1 MFLNLKKIS
10 TRNSGTSALSG
21 WKSAGIGVV
30 VLGVLSYSA
39 QSAACSTPPVNLTV
53 TSSVTSLQINPDVA
67 VGQVAGQYS
76 LSWPA
81 FSNICEPARGMSVYE
96 EYITYQPYGIG
107 ATLFPTNIGGL
118 SYRMKVNQGKFS
130 ATPNYKSSTYN
141 YAGGVGTAPAGTA
154 TVELVKTGTIANGG
168 QLYPVNYT
176 MFLYSANN
184 YGYVV
189 GGWRIISPTS
199 INITLPLKACTVT
212 QSAITVNLDTAETA
226 KLATAGSTTKDKSF
240 SIPINCPSTRN
251 LSLQF
256 SGTMADNSKGVL
268 KNLKS
273 GSSNASSL
281 GIQLLRNGTPVQTGT
296 KYNIGNV
303 TGNYSVPMTARYYAL
318 ANNVPTGDIQSISY
332 ATITYN

>member
-1 MFLNLKKIS
+1 MFLNLKKFGI
-10 TRNSGTSALSG
+10 RNGGAFELSS
-21 WKSAGIGVV
+21 WKSAGLGVLA
-30 VLGVLSYSA
+30 LGVLSYSA
-39 QSAACSTPPVNLTV
+39 QSAACTTPPVNLTV

-81 FSNICEPARGMSVYE
+81 FNDICEPGRGMRVYE
-96 EYITYQPYGIG
+96 EYITYHPYGVG
-107 ATLFPTNIGGL
+107 ATLFPTNISGL
-118 SYRMKVNQGKFS
+118 SYRMKVNQGRFS
-130 ATPNYKSSTYN
+130 TTPNTNSSTYN
-141 YAGGVGTAPAGTA
+141 YSSGFATAPAGTA

-168 QLYPVNYT
+168 QLYPVEYT
-176 MFLYSANN
+176 ATLFSANN

-189 GGWRIISPTS
+189 GGWKVSNPVS

-212 QSAITVNLDTAETA
+212 QSAITVNLETAETA

-240 SIPINCPSTRN
+240 SIPINCPGTRSI
-251 LSLQF
+251 SLQF

-273 GSSNASSL
+273 GSNNASSL
-281 GIQLLRNGTPVQTGT
+281 GIQLLRSGTPVQTGT
-296 KYNIGNV
+296 KYNLGNV

-318 ANNVPTGDIQSISY
+318 ANDVPTGDIQSISY